1 MIKETELDKYF
12 RYIEEGLYINFVTRM
27 DIELR
32 SPLIKLKYDD
42 SNYMVV
48 AVFPFLGEGTS
59 FKLSYTYKNKELQDI
74 IKKDTEEVCNASTLM
89 ITKDLDEMI
98 TEYRREKD
106 NG

>member
-12 RYIEEGLYINFVTRM
+12 RYMEEGLYINLVTRM

-48 AVFPFLGEGTS
+48 AVFPFLGEGVS
-59 FKLSYTYKNKELQDI
+59 LKLSYTYKNKDLQNI
-74 IKKDTEEVCNASTLM
+74 IKKDSEEICNASILM
-89 ITKDLDEMI
+89 VVKDLDEMI
-98 TEYRREKD
+98 EEYRSRKN

>member
-12 RYIEEGLYINFVTRM
+12 RGMEEGLYINLVTRM

-32 SPLIKLKYDD
+32 SPLIKLKYND

-48 AVFPFLGEGTS
+48 AVFPFLGEGVS
-59 FKLSYTYKNKELQDI
+59 FKLSYTYKNKDLQNI
-74 IKKDTEEVCNASTLM
+74 IKKNSEEVCNASIFM
-89 ITKDLDEMI
+89 VVKDLDEMI
-98 TEYRREKD
+98 EEYRSRKN

>member
-12 RYIEEGLYINFVTRM
+12 RHIEEGLYINFVTRM

-32 SPLIKLKYDD
+32 SPLVRLKYDD

-59 FKLSYTYKNKELQDI
+59 FKLDYSYKNKDLQNI
-74 IKKDTEEVCNASTLM
+74 IKKDSEEVCNASIVMVTR
-89 ITKDLDEMI
+89 DLDEMI
-98 TEYRREKD
+98 EEYRREKN